1 MPSSKIR
8 ILLVDDHP
16 IVRRGFQLLI
26 GLERDMMVCGEA
38 QDAPEALQKIPA
50 TNPDV
55 VVVDLALKSSSGLEL
70 VKQIRALS
78 SEIKVLVFSMQAEE
92 LYAERALRAGAN
104 GYLAKEAGTE
114 KAIEAIRALKR
125 GENYVSENVSARIVG
140 RLIGGVKAGQSV
152 SDLLSDRELEVLE
165 QMGHGLSSQEIAA
178 RLRVSVKTIESH
190 REHLKAKLGL
200 AKGRELEFYA
210 FNWVR
215 EQQSRH

>member
-1 MPSSKIR
+1 MSSTKIR

-26 GLERDMMVCGEA
+26 SLERDMMVCGEA
-38 QDAPEALQKIPA
+38 QDAPEALQKMTA
-50 TNPDV
+50 TKPDV

-70 VKQIRALS
+70 VKQIRAVS
-78 SEIKVLVFSMQAEE
+78 PETKILVFSMQAEE

-114 KAIEAIRALKR
+114 KAIDAIRALKR
-125 GENYVSENVSARIVG
+125 GENYVSEKVSARIVG
-140 RLIGGVKAGQSV
+140 RLIGGAKAAQSV

-165 QMGHGLSSQEIAA
+165 LIGNGLSSQEIAS

-190 REHLKAKLGL
+190 REHLKAKLRL
-200 AKGRELEFYA
+200 AKAKDLEFYS

-215 EQQSRH
+215 EQQSKP